1 MKKFSKILLISI
13 FTSLIA
19 GSIQSVSADHTL
31 GPNGI
36 FKTAD
41 EVNFVTITESEY
53 KLHLQ
58 VVVRDADGKLIS
70 ISESKS
76 GYYIPHSLT
85 DFVLDN
91 KVGVKEIISIGNMK
105 YEKFQIIDVPNFSQR
120 ATGLYPI
127 LSETPMELNIQ
138 TTRTSHDWITSWKIH
153 YCADFTDLGHEFKC
167 IPLFNS
173 LTSSVSIAMDDI
185 VTNQWTIL
193 RVLN

>member
-1 MKKFSKILLISI
+1 
-13 FTSLIA
+13 
-19 GSIQSVSADHTL
+19 
-31 GPNGI
+31 
-36 FKTAD
+36 
-41 EVNFVTITESEY
+41 
-53 KLHLQ
+53 
-58 VVVRDADGKLIS
+58 
-70 ISESKS
+70 
-76 GYYIPHSLT
+76 
-85 DFVLDN
+85 
-91 KVGVKEIISIGNMK
+91 MK

>member
-1 MKKFSKILLISI
+1 M
-13 FTSLIA
+13 SLIIT
-19 GSIQSVSADHTL
+19 GNPGVGKHTIANEIL
-31 GPNGI
+31 
-36 FKTAD
+36 KTK
-41 EVNFVTITESEY
+41 NFQ
-53 KLHLQ
+53 L
-58 VVVRDADGKLIS
+58 
-70 ISESKS
+70 
-76 GYYIPHSLT
+76 
-85 DFVLDN
+85 LDIN
-91 KVGVKEIISIGNMK
+91 KIAIETNHVENDDIGNMK
-105 YEKFQIIDVPNFSQR
+105 YEKFQIIDVQNFSQR

-138 TTRTSHDWITSWKIH
+138 TTRTNHDWITSWKIH